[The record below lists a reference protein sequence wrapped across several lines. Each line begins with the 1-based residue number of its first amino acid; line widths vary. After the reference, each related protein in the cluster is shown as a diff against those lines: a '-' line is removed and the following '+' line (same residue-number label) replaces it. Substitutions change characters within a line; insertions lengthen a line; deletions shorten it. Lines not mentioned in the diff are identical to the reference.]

1 VILLTSTTDK
11 ISLVTDF
18 TGNVKVSTIFIDRN
32 QSSGNVGLAE
42 RQLTTITTAATTDIV
57 AAPGATTTRKV
68 KELRVHNANTTSPMD
83 VTLQYNNNGTL
94 YEYISSRL
102 MPGDA
107 LTYTE
112 NTGFKLI
119 TQQKFF
125 HEIRV
130 MWPTSTVSGE
140 VICNGNNNAG
150 QAHMPGFSI
159 KGLKSNT
166 TYHFLFSGITISAAT
181 IGARINIG
189 RDQQSSG
196 AVIGGGFVAITNSN
210 TAATIVGTADDYL
223 TLSALVSVGT
233 GTLAPGG
240 LHFYAGTFTTSEFGE
255 RDHVEVCL
263 FSETS
268 NQQVKMQQGAWYRV
282 WEATGFIA
290 GLL

>member
-1 VILLTSTTDK
+1 MILLTNTTDK

-68 KELRVHNANTTSPMD
+68 KELRVQNANTTSPMD
-83 VTLQYNNNGTL
+83 VTLQYDANGLL
-94 YEYISSRL
+94 YEFISSRL
-102 MPGDA
+102 MPGDT
-107 LTYTE
+107 LTYAE
-112 NTGFKLI
+112 NTGFKLV
-119 TQQKFF
+119 TKQKFF
-125 HEIRV
+125 DEIRV

-159 KGLKSNT
+159 KGLKPLT
-166 TYHFLFSGITISAAT
+166 TYHYLFSGITISAAT
-181 IGARINIG
+181 IGARISIT
-189 RDQQSSG
+189 RDQQSTG
-196 AVIGGGFVAITNSN
+196 LVAAGGFVAVTNN
-210 TAATIVGTADDYL
+210 NVAATIVGTSADYTSL
-223 TLSALVSVGT
+223 NCVVSVGT
-233 GTLAPGG
+233 GTIDPGG

-255 RDHVEVCL
+255 RDHVEVYL

-282 WEATGFIA
+282 WEATGYIA
-290 GLL
+290 GL

>member
-1 VILLTSTTDK
+1 MILLTNTTDK
-11 ISLVTDF
+11 LSLVTDF

-83 VTLQYNNNGTL
+83 VTIQYNANGLL

-107 LTYTE
+107 LTYAE
-112 NTGFKLI
+112 NTGFKLV
-119 TQQKFF
+119 TKQKFF
-125 HEIRV
+125 DEIRV
-130 MWPTSTVSGE
+130 MWPSSTISGE

-159 KGLKSNT
+159 KGLKPFT

-181 IGARINIG
+181 IGARVNIG
-189 RDQQSSG
+189 RDQQSAGS
-196 AVIGGGFVAITNSN
+196 VVGGGFVAITNN
-210 TAATIVGTADDYL
+210 NVTATIVGTAADYVSGAG
-223 TLSALVSVGT
+223 TLVSVGT
-233 GTLAPGG
+233 GTLDPGG
-240 LHFYAGTFTTSEFGE
+240 IHFYAGTFTTSEFGE
-255 RDHVEVCL
+255 RDHVEVYL

-268 NQQVKMQQGAWYRV
+268 NQQVRMQQGAWYRV

-290 GLL
+290 GL